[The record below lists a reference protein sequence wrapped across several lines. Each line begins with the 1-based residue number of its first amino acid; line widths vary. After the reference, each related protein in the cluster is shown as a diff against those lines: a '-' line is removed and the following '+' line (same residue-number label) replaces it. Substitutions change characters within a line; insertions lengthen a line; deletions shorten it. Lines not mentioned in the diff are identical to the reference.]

1 MISTICWVIAI
12 AALINAARLKLA
24 QIKAER
30 LAERLAEEMRERA
43 LVIGTLSKFPK

>member
-30 LAERLAEEMRERA
+30 LAEEMRERA